1 MSKKHGKPPPARRD
15 PKDVQ
20 NENSILLDYILND
33 ILTNGL
39 VVQDPETGELLR
51 THPPA
56 AHMRVALD
64 RCRQL
69 GLGPVLIN
77 SSKEANTLVE
87 EARKRGLTLN
97 GRTTPFP
104 DADIDGE
111 DYATRTSG

>member
-39 VVQDPETGELLR
+39 VVQDEEGNLVR

-56 AHMRVALD
+56 AHLRVAFD

-69 GLGPVLIN
+69 GLGPVLVG
-77 SSKEANTLVE
+77 SSKEASSLVE